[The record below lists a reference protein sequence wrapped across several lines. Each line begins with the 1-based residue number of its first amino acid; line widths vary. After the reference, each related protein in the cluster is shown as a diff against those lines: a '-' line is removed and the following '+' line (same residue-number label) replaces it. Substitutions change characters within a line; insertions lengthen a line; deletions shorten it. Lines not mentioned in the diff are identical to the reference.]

1 MWAITTFFL
10 FSFKRGFA
18 MPFQGHLRAIQLTPS
33 KGAALVSVPQV
44 EAIPGQ
50 GLAGDRRATGN
61 PTEPLNQVTLIEVE
75 SLVAAARDYELTI
88 EPLQTRRNLL
98 TEGVPLNHLV
108 GVEFQVG
115 PVVLRGIEL
124 CEPCGY
130 LEKCTFPG
138 IKKALFHRGGLR
150 AEIVR
155 GGTIHVGDVIQVA
168 Q

>member
-1 MWAITTFFL
+1 
-10 FSFKRGFA
+10 
-18 MPFQGHLRAIQLTPS
+18 MPFQGQLRAIQLTPS
-33 KGAALVSVPQV
+33 KGAALLSVTQV

-50 GLAGDRRATGN
+50 GLAGDRRATGK

-75 SLVAAARDYELTI
+75 SLVAAARDYELEI
-88 EPLQTRRNLL
+88 DPLLTRRNLV

-108 GVEFQVG
+108 GIEFQVG
-115 PVVLRGIEL
+115 PIVLRGIEL

-138 IKKALFHRGGLR
+138 IKKALLHRGGLR

-155 GGTIHVGDVIQVA
+155 GGKIQVGDAIRLA
-168 Q
+168 KSDAN

>member
-1 MWAITTFFL
+1 
-10 FSFKRGFA
+10 

-33 KGAALVSVPQV
+33 KGAALVSVSET

-50 GLAGDRRATGN
+50 GLAGDRRANGR
-61 PTEPLNQVTLIEVE
+61 PTQPMNQVTLIETE
-75 SLVAAARDYELTI
+75 SLTAAARDYELTI
-88 EPLQTRRNLL
+88 EPLLTRRNLL

-130 LEKCTFPG
+130 LEGCTFPG
-138 IKKALFHRGGLR
+138 IKKALLHRGGLR

-155 GGTIHVGDVIQVA
+155 GGTIRIGDTIQGLGA
-168 Q
+168 PD

>member
-1 MWAITTFFL
+1 M
-10 FSFKRGFA
+10 S
-18 MPFQGHLRAIQLTPS
+18 FQGHLRAIQLTPS
-33 KGAALVSVPQV
+33 KGAALISVPEV

-50 GLAGDRRATGN
+50 GLAGDRRANGK
-61 PTEPLNQVTLIEVE
+61 PTKPMNQVTLIETE
-75 SLVAAARDYELTI
+75 SLAAAARDYELTI
-88 EPLQTRRNLL
+88 EPLLARRNLL

-130 LEKCTFPG
+130 LEGCTFPG
-138 IKKALFHRGGLR
+138 IKKALLHRGGLR

-155 GGTIHVGDVIQVA
+155 GGTIRVGDSIQGFGTRD
-168 Q
+168 

>member
-1 MWAITTFFL
+1 M
-10 FSFKRGFA
+10 S
-18 MPFQGHLRAIQLTPS
+18 FQGNLCAIHLTPS
-33 KGAALVSVPQV
+33 KGAALISVHEV

-50 GLAGDRRATGN
+50 GLAGDRRAKGK

-115 PVVLRGIEL
+115 EVIFRGIEL
-124 CEPCGY
+124 CEPCSY
-130 LEKCTFPG
+130 LEGQTFPG
-138 IKKALFHRGGLR
+138 IKKALLHRGGLR

-155 GGTIHVGDVIQVA
+155 GGTIRVGDAIRLLN
-168 Q
+168 

>member
-1 MWAITTFFL
+1 
-10 FSFKRGFA
+10 

-33 KGAALVSVPQV
+33 KGAALVSVPEV

-50 GLAGDRRATGN
+50 GLAGDHRANGK
-61 PTEPLNQVTLIEVE
+61 PTEPLNQVTLIEME
-75 SLVAAARDYELTI
+75 SLIAAARDYDLTI
-88 EPLQTRRNLL
+88 EPLLTRRNLV

-115 PVVLRGIEL
+115 RVILRGIEL

-138 IKKALFHRGGLR
+138 IKKALLHRGGLR

-155 GGTIHVGDVIQVA
+155 GGTIRIGDTIQGLVVRD
-168 Q
+168 

>member
-1 MWAITTFFL
+1 
-10 FSFKRGFA
+10 
-18 MPFQGHLRAIQLTPS
+18 MPFQGQLRAIQLTPS
-33 KGAALVSVPQV
+33 KGAALISAPEV

-50 GLAGDRRATGN
+50 GLAGDRRATGK
-61 PTEPLNQVTLIEVE
+61 PTKPLNQVTLIEVE
-75 SLVAAARDYELTI
+75 SLIAAARDYELEI
-88 EPLQTRRNLL
+88 DPLLTRRNLL

-115 PVVLRGIEL
+115 PVLLRGIEL

-138 IKKALFHRGGLR
+138 IKKALLHRGGLR

-155 GGTIHVGDVIQVA
+155 GGKIQVGDAIRLA
-168 Q
+168 KSDAN